1 MPYKKSTQKKYGDNP
16 LQKKS
21 AFTLKSGNN
30 IGGRNGNG
38 VNFKAMGNSP
48 VKQTD
53 FISSFTN
60 FLFNTK
66 QTEEG
71 RAIGD
76 LRQRMRHPNIEVR
89 MKAQRENRERL
100 KKIKE
105 KEVEVKKET
114 PPAVVEEKKEEGFK
128 PKYFQEYHD
137 KPSSKQYQYRHVG
150 EDEGGYN
157 IYEFKKPGSDIWKK
171 AGKTKEGTWGGFNA
185 IHDLYESQMDL
196 LSDSPFEKRK
206 MKKK

>member
-1 MPYKKSTQKKYGDNP
+1 MPYKKST
-16 LQKKS
+16 QKKS

-30 IGGRNGNG
+30 IGGRNGEG
-38 VNFKAMGNSP
+38 VKFKQMGGDSP

-89 MKAQRENRERL
+89 TKAQRENRERL
-100 KKIKE
+100 KKLRE
-105 KEVEVKKET
+105 SKEVEVKEET

-137 KPSSKQYQYRHVG
+137 KPSSKQYQYRKIG
-150 EDEGGYN
+150 NEGKYSV
-157 IYEFKKPGSDIWKK
+157 YEFKKPGSDIWKK